1 MYYNLYNLSDNFEI
15 NPILNSDLD
24 SEIKE
29 RLKFIEKEII
39 KEYLIKQEGKLGIK
53 NLGNEIRYNS
63 ILRKEFNNSKNNK
76 SIVKMTENRRS
87 FIKVFLNNWFIH
99 DNSEIY
105 YFILENSFGN
115 ASRIVDSSFIRI
127 NEINEELKEFYS
139 FFRKTTIGPKIF
151 FIELKGLSDHHI
163 IDNKGY
169 SFIQK

>member
-29 RLKFIEKEII
+29 RLKSIEKEII

-76 SIVKMTENRRS
+76 LIVKMT
-87 FIKVFLNNWFIH
+87 
-99 DNSEIY
+99 DSEV
-105 YFILENSFGN
+105 SC
-115 ASRIVDSSFIRI
+115 
-127 NEINEELKEFYS
+127 
-139 FFRKTTIGPKIF
+139 KT
-151 FIELKGLSDHHI
+151 
-163 IDNKGY
+163 N
-169 SFIQK
+169 